1 MAPRSNKWDA
11 RNKRN
16 MAAVQRAI
24 DELFKELSREAAL
37 IASVV
42 SADGSKPF
50 SFDDYPMTKQRVDRL
65 LRDMRNGV
73 QTVVLDGIDLGW
85 KLGND
90 KNDALVD
97 EYFGVNVSQ
106 LSPEQQRRYYTNNAE
121 AQAAFKTRREN
132 GLNLS
137 DRVWRYSDQFKSE
150 IEMGIDVG
158 LGDGLSADELSRRL
172 RSYLREPNKL
182 FRRVRDKYGNL
193 QLSKAAKAYHPGR
206 GVYRSSYKN
215 ARRLAATETNIAY
228 RTSDYERYQQL
239 DFVVGIRIELSN
251 NHTLNGVPFYD
262 ICDELSAPLG
272 SNATKGKGCYPK
284 DFKFT
289 GWHPLCRCTT
299 FSILKT
305 PEEVFADNAR
315 IMAGEPLDGNS
326 INRVE
331 DVPQEFKKWV
341 EDNRDRMA
349 RAKSLPYFL
358 RDNGKYVAPVANV
371 QKQAKFEDLIKGLKA
386 VGIARVPV
394 RSLSGEATL
403 DSIVKRV
410 GGGDKTAGSCASLCL
425 AFVGNRCGLSVR
437 DFRGGQSQTTFSQRT
452 TWDKINDAVSGVKE
466 VGKNDFALSNK
477 LLATMSEGKE
487 YILITGSH
495 AAVVR
500 KTAGGYEYLEL
511 QSATDNGYKKLNN
524 DVLKHRF
531 GARKRTQY
539 TSSTFLIELDKFK
552 EISDFRAMLGYVNTA
567 ASKQKKGKGGSAK

>member
-1 MAPRSNKWDA
+1 MASRSNKWDA

-42 SADGSKPF
+42 SADGQKPF

-97 EYFGVNVSQ
+97 EYFGVNVSE
-106 LSPEQQRRYYTNNAE
+106 LSTEQQRRYYTNNAE
-121 AQAAFKTRREN
+121 AQEAFKIRREN

-137 DRVWRYSDQFKSE
+137 DRVWRYSDQFKDE
-150 IEMGIDVG
+150 IEMGIDIG
-158 LGDGLSADELSRRL
+158 LGEGLDADELSRRL
-172 RSYLREPNKL
+172 RSYLREPHKL

-193 QLSKAAKAYHPGR
+193 HLSKAAKAYHPGR

-272 SNATKGKGCYPK
+272 SNATNGKGCYPK

-326 INRVE
+326 VNRVE

-358 RDNGKYVAPVANV
+358 RDNGKYVTPVANV
-371 QKQAKFEDLIKGLKA
+371 QKQAKFEELIKWLKA

-410 GGGDKTAGSCASLCL
+410 AGGDKTAGSCASLCL

-437 DFRGGQSQTTFSQRT
+437 DFRGGQSQTTFSLRT
-452 TWDKINDAVSGVKE
+452 TWDKINDAVGGVKE

-477 LLATMSEGKE
+477 LLATMADGKE
-487 YILITGSH
+487 YIFITGSH

-511 QSATDNGYKKLNN
+511 QSATDNGYKKLDN

-531 GARKRTQY
+531 SARKRTQY

-552 EISDFRAMLGYVNTA
+552 EISDLRAMLGYINTA

>member
-1 MAPRSNKWDA
+1 MATRSNKWDA

-42 SADGSKPF
+42 SVDGEKPF

-65 LRDMRNGV
+65 LNDMRNGV
-73 QTVVLDGIDLGW
+73 LTVVLDGINLGW

-90 KNDALVD
+90 KNDELVD
-97 EYFGVNVSQ
+97 DYFGVNVSQ
-106 LSPEQQRRYYTNNAE
+106 LSPEQRRAYYTNNAE

-137 DRVWRYSDQFKSE
+137 DRVWRYSDQFKDE
-150 IEMGIDVG
+150 IEMGIDIG
-158 LGDGLSADELSRRL
+158 LGDGLDADELSRRL

-228 RTSDYERYQQL
+228 RTSDYDRYQQL

-315 IMAGEPLDGNS
+315 IMAGEQLDGNS
-326 INRVE
+326 VNRVE

-358 RDNGKYVAPVANV
+358 RDNGKYVTPVADV
-371 QKQAKFEDLIKGLKA
+371 RKQDMFWGVIKVLDA
-386 VGIARVPV
+386 VGVARVPV
-394 RSLSGEATL
+394 RTLSGEATV

-410 GGGDKTAGSCASLCL
+410 GGGDITAGSCASLCL
-425 AFVGNRCGLSVR
+425 AFVGNRSGYSVL
-437 DFRGGQSQTTFSQRT
+437 DFRGGQSQITFSMRS
-452 TWDKINDAVSGVKE
+452 TWDKICDAVGGVKE

-477 LLATMSEGKE
+477 LLGTMTEGKE
-487 YILITGSH
+487 YIIITGQH
-495 AAVVR
+495 AAIVR
-500 KTAGGYEYLEL
+500 KTAAGTEFLEL
-511 QSATDNGYKKLNN
+511 QSATKNGFMPL
-524 DVLKHRF
+524 DDSVLKDRF
-531 GARKRTQY
+531 SARKRTKY
-539 TSSTFLIELDKFK
+539 TSSTYLIEIDKFK
-552 EISDFRAMLGYVNTA
+552 EAKDLKSLLRYINTA
-567 ASKQKKGKGGSAK
+567 AGKQKKGKAGSTK

>member
-1 MAPRSNKWDA
+1 
-11 RNKRN
+11 

-42 SADGSKPF
+42 SADGGKPF

-85 KLGND
+85 QLGND
-90 KNDALVD
+90 KNDALAD
-97 EYFGVNVSQ
+97 EYFGVNVSE

-137 DRVWRYSDQFKSE
+137 DRVWRYSDQFKDE
-150 IEMGIDVG
+150 IEMGIDIG
-158 LGDGLSADELSRRL
+158 LGEGLDADELSRRL

-193 QLSKAAKAYHPGR
+193 YLSKAAKAYHPGR

-272 SNATKGKGCYPK
+272 SNATKGRGCYPK

-326 INRVE
+326 VNRVV

-341 EDNRDRMA
+341 VDNRDRMA

-358 RDNGKYVAPVANV
+358 RDNGKYVTPVANV

-437 DFRGGQSQTTFSQRT
+437 DFRGGQSQTTFSLRT
-452 TWDKINDAVSGVKE
+452 TWDKINDAVGGVKE

-477 LLATMSEGKE
+477 LLATMADGKE
-487 YILITGSH
+487 YIFITGGH

-511 QSATDNGYKKLNN
+511 QSATDNGYKKLDN

-531 GARKRTQY
+531 SARKRTQY

-552 EISDFRAMLGYVNTA
+552 EISDLRAMLGYINTA

>member
-1 MAPRSNKWDA
+1 MATRSNKWDA

-42 SADGSKPF
+42 SVDGEKPF

-73 QTVVLDGIDLGW
+73 QTVVLNGIDLGW
-85 KLGND
+85 QLGND
-90 KNDALVD
+90 KNDALAD
-97 EYFGVNVSQ
+97 DYFGVNVSE

-137 DRVWRYSDQFKSE
+137 DRVWRYSDQFKDE
-150 IEMGIDVG
+150 IEMGIDIG
-158 LGDGLSADELSRRL
+158 LGEGLDADELSRRL
-172 RSYLREPNKL
+172 RSYLREPHKL

-193 QLSKAAKAYHPGR
+193 HLSKAAKAYHPGR

-262 ICDELSAPLG
+262 ICDELSAPIG
-272 SNATKGKGCYPK
+272 SNATKGRGCYPK

-305 PEEVFADNAR
+305 PEEVSADNAR

-326 INRVE
+326 VNRVE
-331 DVPQEFKKWV
+331 DVPLEFKKWV

-358 RDNGKYVAPVANV
+358 RDNGKYVTPVANV
-371 QKQAKFEDLIKGLKA
+371 QKQAKFEELIKGLKA

-410 GGGDKTAGSCASLCL
+410 GGGDMTSGSCASLCL

-452 TWDKINDAVSGVKE
+452 TWDKINDAVGGVKE
-466 VGKNDFALSNK
+466 VGKNDYELSNK
-477 LLATMSEGKE
+477 LLATMSDGKE
-487 YILITGSH
+487 YILITGGH

-511 QSATDNGYKKLNN
+511 QSATSNGYKKLDD

-531 GARKRTQY
+531 SARKRTQY

-552 EISDFRAMLGYVNTA
+552 EISDLRAMLGYVNTA
-567 ASKQKKGKGGSAK
+567 ASKRMKGKGGSAK

>member
-1 MAPRSNKWDA
+1 
-11 RNKRN
+11 
-16 MAAVQRAI
+16 
-24 DELFKELSREAAL
+24 
-37 IASVV
+37 
-42 SADGSKPF
+42 
-50 SFDDYPMTKQRVDRL
+50 MTKQRVDRL
-65 LRDMRNGV
+65 LSDMRNGV

-90 KNDALVD
+90 KNDELVD
-97 EYFGVNVSQ
+97 DYFGVNVSQ
-106 LSPEQQRRYYTNNAE
+106 LSPEQRRAYYTNNAE

-137 DRVWRYSDQFKSE
+137 DRVWRYSDQFKDE
-150 IEMGIDVG
+150 IEMGIDIG
-158 LGDGLSADELSRRL
+158 LGDGLDADELSRRL

-228 RTSDYERYQQL
+228 RTSDYDRYQQL

-305 PEEVFADNAR
+305 PEEVFEDNAR

-349 RAKSLPYFL
+349 RAKSQPYFL
-358 RDNGKYVAPVANV
+358 RDNGKYVTPVANV
-371 QKQAKFEDLIKGLKA
+371 QKQAKFGELYQRAESRRCSPCPRALA
-386 VGIARVPV
+386 VGRGYAGLHCQARGRRRHDQRLVRFAVPRFRWKQV
-394 RSLSGEATL
+394 R
-403 DSIVKRV
+403 IVGTGLPRRAEPNNVLPAYHLGQDKRRGGRCQ
-410 GGGDKTAGSCASLCL
+410 GGGQERLRI
-425 AFVGNRCGLSVR
+425 V
-437 DFRGGQSQTTFSQRT
+437 Q
-452 TWDKINDAVSGVKE
+452 
-466 VGKNDFALSNK
+466 
-477 LLATMSEGKE
+477 
-487 YILITGSH
+487 
-495 AAVVR
+495 
-500 KTAGGYEYLEL
+500 
-511 QSATDNGYKKLNN
+511 
-524 DVLKHRF
+524 
-531 GARKRTQY
+531 
-539 TSSTFLIELDKFK
+539 
-552 EISDFRAMLGYVNTA
+552 
-567 ASKQKKGKGGSAK
+567 

>member
-42 SADGSKPF
+42 SVDGQKPF

-73 QTVVLDGIDLGW
+73 QTVVLNGIDLGW
-85 KLGND
+85 QLGND
-90 KNDALVD
+90 KNDELVD
-97 EYFGVNVSQ
+97 DYFGVNVSE

-137 DRVWRYSDQFKSE
+137 DRVWRYSDQFKDE
-150 IEMGIDVG
+150 IEMGIDIG
-158 LGDGLSADELSRRL
+158 LGEGLDADELSRRL
-172 RSYLREPNKL
+172 RSYLREPHKL

-193 QLSKAAKAYHPGR
+193 HLSKAAKAYHPGR

-251 NHTLNGVPFYD
+251 NHTLNGVTFFD
-262 ICDELSAPLG
+262 ICDELSAPNK
-272 SNATKGKGCYPK
+272 STNTSGKGCYPK

-289 GWHPLCRCTT
+289 GWHPLCRCHVIT
-299 FSILKT
+299 ILKT
-305 PEEVFADNAR
+305 EKEMVEDNRR
-315 IMAGEPLDGNS
+315 IMEGKEPLESSVNT
-326 INRVE
+326 VK
-331 DVPQEFKKWV
+331 DVPKEFKEWV
-341 EDNRDRMA
+341 KDNRDRMA

-358 RDNGKYVAPVANV
+358 RDNDKYVTLFANV
-371 QKQAKFEDLIKGLKA
+371 KKQPKFAELIKGLKA

-394 RSLSGEATL
+394 SALSGESTL
-403 DSIVKRV
+403 ESIVNRV
-410 GGGDKTAGSCASLCL
+410 GGGDKTDGSCASLCL

-437 DFRGGQSQTTFSQRT
+437 DFRGGQSQ
-452 TWDKINDAVSGVKE
+452 KAGIYAVPHRQAVLLWIRRGT
-466 VGKNDFALSNK
+466 GLS
-477 LLATMSEGKE
+477 
-487 YILITGSH
+487 TGGS
-495 AAVVR
+495 VVR
-500 KTAGGYEYLEL
+500 KGCR
-511 QSATDNGYKKLNN
+511 Q
-524 DVLKHRF
+524 
-531 GARKRTQY
+531 
-539 TSSTFLIELDKFK
+539 
-552 EISDFRAMLGYVNTA
+552 
-567 ASKQKKGKGGSAK
+567 

>member
-42 SADGSKPF
+42 SVDGQKPF

-73 QTVVLDGIDLGW
+73 QTVVLNGIDLGW
-85 KLGND
+85 QLGND
-90 KNDALVD
+90 KNDALAD
-97 EYFGVNVSQ
+97 DYFGVNVSE

-137 DRVWRYSDQFKSE
+137 DRVWRYSDQFKDE
-150 IEMGIDVG
+150 IEMGIDIG
-158 LGDGLSADELSRRL
+158 LGEGLDADELSRRL
-172 RSYLREPNKL
+172 RSYLREPHKL

-193 QLSKAAKAYHPGR
+193 HLSNAAKAYHPGR

-358 RDNGKYVAPVANV
+358 RDNGKYVTPVANV
-371 QKQAKFEDLIKGLKA
+371 HKQAKFEELIKGLKA

-487 YILITGSH
+487 YILITGGH

-500 KTAGGYEYLEL
+500 KTASGYEYLEL

-552 EISDFRAMLGYVNTA
+552 EISDLRAMLGYVNTA
-567 ASKQKKGKGGSAK
+567 ASKQMKGKGGSAK

>member
-150 IEMGIDVG
+150 IEMGIDIG

-437 DFRGGQSQTTFSQRT
+437 DFRGGQSQTTFSLRT
-452 TWDKINDAVSGVKE
+452 TWDKINDAVGGVKE
-466 VGKNDFALSNK
+466 VGKNDYELSNK
-477 LLATMSEGKE
+477 LLATMSDGKE
-487 YILITGSH
+487 YILITGGH

-511 QSATDNGYKKLNN
+511 QSATSNGYKKLDD

-552 EISDFRAMLGYVNTA
+552 EISDLRAMLGYVNTA